1 MAKLDIIAPYILA
14 WEGGFVN
21 DPDDHGGA
29 TNKGVTLAV
38 WRKQGYD
45 KNGDGVI
52 DVADLKQVQA
62 LADRALKLYG
72 RIDVL
77 LNNAGVMPLSLLEEL
92 KVDEWNQMI
101 DINIRGVLNGQWGIT
116 IPQKM
121 LGVTPDGVVGD
132 KTIAALNEQDPIAF
146 FNALKTR
153 RREFLQDIC
162 RKRPAN
168 YKFLRGWLNRLD
180 GIRYGSLTY
189 GRKEVRF

>member
-21 DPDDHGGA
+21 DPDDRGGA

-38 WRKQGYD
+38 WCKQGYD
-45 KNGDGVI
+45 KNGDDII
-52 DVADLKQVQA
+52 DVADLKLITAKDATGILRKCYWNRWQA
-62 LADRALKLYG
+62 DCIKSQSIANIL
-72 RIDVL
+72 
-77 LNNAGVMPLSLLEEL
+77 
-92 KVDEWNQMI
+92 VDWVW
-101 DINIRGVLNGQWGIT
+101 GSGKWGIT
-116 IPQKM
+116 IPQQM
-121 LGVTPDGVVGD
+121 LGVTPDGVVGE
-132 KTIAALNEQDPIAF
+132 KTIAALNERDPIAF
-146 FNALKTR
+146 FNALKMR

-180 GIRYGSLTY
+180 GIKYGSLTY

>member
-52 DVADLKQVQA
+52 DVADLKQITAKDATDILRKCYWNRWQ
-62 LADRALKLYG
+62 ADRIKSQSIANIL
-72 RIDVL
+72 
-77 LNNAGVMPLSLLEEL
+77 
-92 KVDEWNQMI
+92 VDWVW
-101 DINIRGVLNGQWGIT
+101 GSGQWGIT

-153 RREFLQDIC
+153 RREFLQGIC
-162 RKRPAN
+162 RTRPAN